1 MRYFF
6 DVAHGARIVVPHASA
21 TNVAVLHSRG
31 SLQYPLTKSVG
42 AAPILVKVDWGKVA
56 NVASIVAAPF
66 TGGTSL
72 ALNAGLRAGAVGVKG
87 LQAAQAGRK
96 VAQAEKGLTAAQ
108 AASTTA
114 QTAASNLPKPK
125 VKVTPNRDFGG
136 QFTGNKTRTAD
147 SIADI
152 GAGRATQLP
161 GAPAG
166 FPPRNPSSSMQGLI
180 DSTEG
185 APKRIVENPNHTW
198 DVDNVKQPDGSYANQ
213 QGTHS
218 TQQNVETAQQN
229 VDTTQAHEDK
239 ISEQHDN
246 MKVDYDNEWNKQ
258 TGPMAMASTG
268 AVGVSQVQGRNQANQ
283 AKQQAEMERIE
294 GIAEAGR
301 TKSTTGGGQVAV
313 TA

>member
-1 MRYFF
+1 
-6 DVAHGARIVVPHASA
+6 VLPN
-21 TNVAVLHSRG
+21 NVAVFHSRG
-31 SLQYPLTKSVG
+31 NLHQPLTKSVG
-42 AAPILVKVDWGKVA
+42 AAPILVKVDWGKIA
-56 NVASIVAAPF
+56 NVASIAAAPF
-66 TGGTSL
+66 TGGASL
-72 ALNAGLRAGAVGVKG
+72 AANAGLRAGMVGVQG
-87 LQAAQAGRK
+87 LRAAHAGRKAAQAGK
-96 VAQAEKGLTAAQ
+96 ALGSAK

-125 VKVTPNRDFGG
+125 VMFAPNRDFGG

-147 SIADI
+147 SITDI

-161 GAPAG
+161 DAPAG
-166 FPPRNPSSSMQGLI
+166 FPPQNPSSSMQGLI

-218 TQQNVETAQQN
+218 AQQNVDTAQQN
-229 VDTTQAHEDK
+229 VDTAQSQSDK
-239 ISEQHDN
+239 MTEQRDK
-246 MKVDYDNEWNKQ
+246 MKVDYDEQWNKQ
-258 TGPMAMASTG
+258 TGPMAMAATG
-268 AVGVSQVQGRNQANQ
+268 TVGVNQMQGRSQANQ